1 MGAEQLKKET
11 AKFDKLLQDL
21 NETDIDD
28 SNHGEIID
36 NVYSDSD
43 SSTGSDKALEL
54 DAMYKNSGD
63 QQKKEITKK
72 EAVIAV
78 NTNSVP
84 TTESLH
90 VDQTQ
95 IEMECEEKKEIP
107 EKKAI

>member
-28 SNHGEIID
+28 SNYSEIID

-54 DAMYKNSGD
+54 DAMYKNSGN
-63 QQKKEITKK
+63 QQKEITHK

-78 NTNSVP
+78 VTDSAP
-84 TTESLH
+84 MAEDLY

-95 IEMECEEKKEIP
+95 IKIECEEKKEIP
-107 EKKAI
+107 